1 MRYMKEKRY
10 TFQVVVDKDLE
21 PKLFPAVG
29 GIPKKFVV
37 GPDGRRS
44 DAFQTW
50 TFGRILMEVE
60 ELAKA
65 N

>member
-1 MRYMKEKRY
+1 MRYLKEKGY
-10 TFQVVVDKDLE
+10 TFKVVVDKGLE
-21 PKLFPAVG
+21 PRLFPTAG
-29 GIPKKFVV
+29 GIPKTFVV
-37 GPDGRRS
+37 GPAGRRS

-60 ELAKA
+60 KLAKA